1 MSSTLTSVLVIS
13 PSLLCRLP
21 LPRLRFCGLN
31 HFVLLQ
37 LFQFPDSIG
46 LQPSSTQCGSPIPT
60 PCSSPILI
68 IRHPF
73 RIAVFKPM
81 FNLLIWTI
89 LSLVTAIVTMKI
101 LTCYWK
107 SMFVPNISLPTFSS
121 QPPNHY
127 ASEYHG
133 MLGSQPLSEVSFVG
147 PFSTAPSATGL

>member
-1 MSSTLTSVLVIS
+1 MSSSVLRPRHLAFSLMSPIS
-13 PSLLCRLP
+13 S
-21 LPRLRFCGLN
+21 RLRFCGLN

-46 LQPSSTQCGSPIPT
+46 LQSSSTQCGSPIPT

-68 IRHPF
+68 IHRPF
-73 RIAVFKPM
+73 RIAVFKAM

-89 LSLVTAIVTMKI
+89 LSLVTAIRFWHVLGSQCSF
-101 LTCYWK
+101 LTYHFQL
-107 SMFVPNISLPTFSS
+107 SSS